1 MSNIFLV
8 ADLESQWL
16 QTHDLNSLELNLY
29 STHFTGWGTF
39 LVLGTVDN
47 LALPLQDLNSGL
59 VGPLI
64 VCRKNTKA
72 SIVHRVLHFM
82 IFDENKSWYF
92 EENVNTYSSDPN
104 NIDRNDEEFDLSNQM
119 HGNVH

>member
-1 MSNIFLV
+1 MTTNSRSELVRIQPLFYSFHWLGDIF
-8 ADLESQWL
+8 S
-16 QTHDLNSLELNLY
+16 
-29 STHFTGWGTF
+29 FGTA
-39 LVLGTVDN
+39 GN

-104 NIDRNDEEFDLSNQM
+104 NIDRNDEQFDLSNQM

>member
-1 MSNIFLV
+1 ML
-8 ADLESQWL
+8 
-16 QTHDLNSLELNLY
+16 
-29 STHFTGWGTF
+29 
-39 LVLGTVDN
+39 
-47 LALPLQDLNSGL
+47 LQDLNSGL

-82 IFDENKSWYF
+82 IFNENKSWYF

-104 NIDRNDEEFDLSNQM
+104 NIDRNDELFDLSNQM
-119 HGNVH
+119 HGNVHQLTQQLAPVGCFTQREQRKVHACHTQQLTEGNRMGL